1 MLFEVRRET
10 QGPFAFPTMI
20 LGFLSIFKWSQAS
33 SHFVSLISACLSRCQ
48 RDVWPLVEMRLGI
61 GISLGSA
68 QGIQTSLHLV
78 R

>member
-1 MLFEVRRET
+1 MLFEVKQET

-20 LGFLSIFKWSQAS
+20 LGFLPILKRSQAS
-33 SHFVSLISACLSRCQ
+33 SHFEALNSACLSRCQ
-48 RDVWPLVEMRLGI
+48 GNVWPPVVMRLGL
-61 GISLGSA
+61 GLSLGSA